1 MFLKRLIVFLVIV
14 SMMTAVAWGLNSK
27 TGKQSGPGMSLIL
40 DTKTFLWINSIFCVV
55 YNNGNFGYDDAGEF
69 GKTDGWYYPFGS
81 EKDDKTVIYAAG
93 IWVGA
98 KVGSETRVAIGEY
111 ASEFVPG
118 PMMDGTFQ
126 QDQASFRVYKI
137 GDGSNRDLSPYDD
150 SRDRAEWPVDDG
162 APVDENGDPAMLGNQ
177 MCWSVYN
184 DASEEG
190 HSNMQTNPLGV
201 EIQQS
206 TFGFAAKGPLDNV
219 MFMKYTIINKGG
231 NRLDST
237 FISLWADPDVGDAS
251 DDFVGCDTA
260 LSLGYAYNDG
270 SDTDYGSSPP
280 AVGFDF
286 FQGPLIPSEGDTA
299 YLPTGPVP
307 NFKQLGMTSF
317 NKYINGT
324 DPMNYTEVYNY
335 MKGLF
340 RDGSP
345 VIDPNTNQVT
355 LFQLPGDPVTGEGWI
370 DEASADRRWM
380 MTTGPFTME
389 PGDTQVVVA
398 AALAAQG
405 TGALDGVT
413 MLKEIDIAAQVVYD
427 LNFKIPQPPPNP
439 IVYARGLENAVE
451 LVWIDNAEGPDNYLE
466 DFRNELNQLYVF
478 EGYNVYMG
486 DSPTGPWTKIATF
499 DYDGDQ
505 LEGAYAEAAGDY
517 VDCEYDSVSGEWD
530 CSGGTIPR
538 IWDYA
543 LLYEDKAKER
553 IISQEGT
560 NSGTVYEYYT
570 DRDPRDGSTIIPY
583 RPHYFAVTSYSVN
596 IQQVAFED
604 SVFFGQNFAGML
616 TYNLES
622 KIRGVTVIPSGSGA
636 TLARDAT
643 RISGASDGYVEVE
656 YLIQEDL
663 TGHDYEVT
671 FNADLSWNLTDLTTS
686 EMLLESQTNQ
696 SGDYTY
702 PIVDGFMVR
711 PIGPSPGFKQIDEV
725 YAIEES
731 EWGLD
736 GDQAYMGG
744 RNAGNN
750 ANFRDFY
757 VKFLAAPD
765 DTVPGPV
772 INYDGDDYTTIRY
785 LDENGDTIW
794 GYFIGGSAAEEDL
807 YKVSIPFAIYD
818 LGDDFES
825 PDDDVRLW
833 PLFYDFYGDFR
844 WYSDDY
850 FMFLTKDIGG
860 TDANIYGNDFFS
872 YSYHDGDG
880 QYWGY
885 NTADPISRHDW
896 DYRIYGWAPY
906 TVIEGWT
913 KEDSVLFITRK
924 ANTPADVFRF
934 SAPKIGEDDGTVIAR
949 TMENIKTVPNPYY
962 NFSPYYELN
971 QFDRIIKF
979 INIPPAVDVTIRIF
993 NLAGDLVRII
1003 EHDGG
1008 EISEIEWDVRTDNGL
1023 YVASGIYIYL
1033 AESDMGQ
1040 KIGKMAVFTEIEQLN
1055 TY

>member
-162 APVDENGDPAMLGNQ
+162 APVDENGDPALLGNQ

-324 DPMNYTEVYNY
+324 DPLNYTEVYNY

-486 DSPTGPWTKIATF
+486 DSPTGPWTKIATY
-499 DYDGDQ
+499 DYDADQ

-604 SVFFGQNFAGML
+604 SVFFGPNYAGML
-616 TYNLES
+616 SYNLES

-913 KEDSVLFITRK
+913 KGDSVLFITRK

-962 NFSPYYELN
+962 NFSPYYEL
-971 QFDRIIKF
+971 
-979 INIPPAVDVTIRIF
+979 
-993 NLAGDLVRII
+993 
-1003 EHDGG
+1003 
-1008 EISEIEWDVRTDNGL
+1008 
-1023 YVASGIYIYL
+1023 
-1033 AESDMGQ
+1033 
-1040 KIGKMAVFTEIEQLN
+1040 
-1055 TY
+1055 